1 MRELL
6 DAYTFNPEASNVNV
20 DLADWY
26 YDNGDVAAAVTFY
39 LRVCE
44 REETDKE
51 LIYSCL
57 LRVYECYKSTYDRAE
72 TCAVVLDHAISMLP
86 DRPEAYYLQ
95 SRHYESLKDWVT
107 MYMFTTLGFR
117 TESPAKP
124 LRHFFGYIPDI
135 SMKFQRMI
143 ASYGTYRLD
152 EGRQILQDFK
162 DNDFERLPAEYK
174 VLVYNNIR
182 NFMACGESMIMD
194 YSWPDYDLY
203 RFKFPGLE
211 NVHNNF
217 SQLYQDLFVLSCLNG
232 KKKGIFLEIGAS
244 DPHINS
250 NTALL
255 EYNFDWSGWSIEINE
270 SHECRF
276 NDLRPKSKFIGKD
289 AREVDYSF
297 LPDTVDFLQLDA
309 DPAQVTYEVLEKI
322 PFETT
327 KFAVICYEHDHYR
340 DMYHNCRQRSRE
352 YLQDLGYFLL
362 VPDVSIEGINSIEDW
377 WVHPDLVSAE
387 VIERMVSRPQKYT
400 TIMEHM
406 LGQLKFKYR
415 RRDWINADL

>member
-1 MRELL
+1 MRELF

-26 YDNGDVAAAVTFY
+26 FDKGDVAAAVTFY

-51 LIYSCL
+51 LIYTCL

-72 TCAVVLDHAISMLP
+72 TCAVVLDHAISLLP

-107 MYMFTTLGFR
+107 MYMFTTLGLR
-117 TESPAKP
+117 AESPAKS
-124 LRHFFGYIPDI
+124 LRHDFGYIPGV

-152 EGRQILQDFK
+152 EGRQILQDVK

-174 VLVYNNIR
+174 DLVENNIK
-182 NFMACGESMIMD
+182 NFMACGEAMIMD
-194 YSWPDYDLY
+194 YSWPDYSMY
-203 RFKFPGLE
+203 QFKFPGLE
-211 NVHNNF
+211 HVERNF
-217 SQLYQDLFVLSCLNG
+217 SALYQDLFVLSCLEG
-232 KKKGIFLEIGAS
+232 KKNGTFLEIGAS
-244 DPHINS
+244 HPHINS

-255 EYNFDWSGWSIEINE
+255 EYNFGWQGWSVEINE
-270 SHECRF
+270 LHKPSYEQV
-276 NDLRPKSKFIGKD
+276 RPKSTFIGGD
-289 AREVDYSF
+289 ARDINYDF
-297 LPDTVDFLQLDA
+297 LPETVDFLQLDA
-309 DPAQVTYEVLEKI
+309 DPAEVTYEVLEKL
-322 PFETT
+322 PMSTT

-340 DMYHNCRQRSRE
+340 DMYYNCRQRSRK

-362 VPDVSIEGINSIEDW
+362 VPDISIEGINSIEDW
-377 WVHPDLVSAE
+377 YVHPDLVPRH
-387 VIERMVSRPQKYT
+387 VIEKMVYRPKKYT
-400 TIMEHM
+400 IVMEYM
-406 LGQLKFKYR
+406 LGQLKFK
-415 RRDWINADL
+415 